1 MARICFRIVLATILG
16 LLAWPAVAEK
26 LTFGVGPQQS
36 TTELA
41 KRWVPIL
48 QYLSAKSGVELSF
61 QTARDIPRFQ
71 QEMRAGRY
79 DFAFINPIHYT
90 IVHRS
95 SGYHAFAREK
105 DGKLTGVLVAR
116 RNSVRALEELRGLP
130 IAFPSPSAI
139 AATAIPLAHLKDQ
152 RISVEPRY
160 VISMDSV
167 YRAVAKG
174 MFVAGGGEMRT
185 LSMLDPAIREQLE
198 IIWQAEPL
206 PPFVF
211 AAHPRVAAADV
222 ARLRKAMEDMHND
235 SRGVALLKSIGFTG
249 ITAASVADYAA
260 LRGSRLVAAMESQ
273 AR

>member
-1 MARICFRIVLATILG
+1 MASICSRILFVTILG
-16 LLAWPAVAEK
+16 LLAAPAVAAK

-36 TTELA
+36 ATELA

-61 QTARDIPRFQ
+61 QTARDIPTFQ
-71 QEMRAGRY
+71 QEMQAGLY
-79 DFAFINPIHYT
+79 DFAFINPVHYT
-90 IVHRS
+90 IFHRS
-95 SGYHAFAREK
+95 SGYEAFAREK

-116 RNSVRALEELRGLP
+116 RNSVRTLEDLRGMP

-139 AATAIPLAHLKDQ
+139 AATAIPLAHLKER
-152 RISVEPRY
+152 RIAVEPQY
-160 VISMDSV
+160 VVSMDSV

-174 MFVAGGGEMRT
+174 MFIAGGGEMRT

-235 SRGVALLKSIGFTG
+235 PRGAALLKSISFAG
-249 ITAASVADYAA
+249 ITATSDADYVA
-260 LRGSRLVAAMESQ
+260 LRGSPLVAAIEGQ